1 MKKLLCFFL
10 VILVLV
16 SPALAADG
24 STLVYTTRTGE
35 CYHRYSCS
43 SLSKSCY
50 ETTLSQAVA
59 DGYRPCGRCH
69 PPTLDSGSS
78 SAKPS
83 LSDRIAAY
91 NSSGSSSGSSYSGY
105 SSGSSSYSSGYS
117 SGRSSS
123 RASVSSSRSA
133 ERVGETVKTIALFV
147 FVYPPWCIFTW
158 NFVILL
164 IKSILRK
171 RSNPK
176 SSEVSVTP
184 PVKNKKTAKAKKED
198 KDDRFPIFFLI
209 GLVPLAMWFL
219 GLIVRTNEIAYW
231 LIDDVLPRSFFDGPL
246 NNEYLVNLLVEI
258 AWFLPVL
265 CLFEI
270 LNGKHFI
277 RLPVARVYRVL
288 YFAYSI
294 AGASLFVTK
303 GDVTPLHWVL
313 FAVLCAASLAWSIW
327 HWIESESFPVEKDD

>member
-83 LSDRIAAY
+83 LSDRIAAN

-123 RASVSSSRSA
+123 RASASSSRS
-133 ERVGETVKTIALFV
+133 
-147 FVYPPWCIFTW
+147 
-158 NFVILL
+158 
-164 IKSILRK
+164 
-171 RSNPK
+171 
-176 SSEVSVTP
+176 EVSPLLKIGRILFAAAVLY
-184 PVKNKKTAKAKKED
+184 PVWVPIVISIQCAFKKLFKKE
-198 KDDRFPIFFLI
+198 
-209 GLVPLAMWFL
+209 
-219 GLIVRTNEIAYW
+219 
-231 LIDDVLPRSFFDGPL
+231 
-246 NNEYLVNLLVEI
+246 
-258 AWFLPVL
+258 
-265 CLFEI
+265 
-270 LNGKHFI
+270 
-277 RLPVARVYRVL
+277 
-288 YFAYSI
+288 
-294 AGASLFVTK
+294 
-303 GDVTPLHWVL
+303 
-313 FAVLCAASLAWSIW
+313 
-327 HWIESESFPVEKDD
+327 

>member
-83 LSDRIAAY
+83 LSDRIAAN
-91 NSSGSSSGSSYSGY
+91 NSSGSSSGSSYSGF

-123 RASVSSSRSA
+123 RASASSESSSSFL
-133 ERVGETVKTIALFV
+133 E
-147 FVYPPWCIFTW
+147 IFQFLK
-158 NFVILL
+158 NVFVILVCPYL
-164 IKSILRK
+164 GYYL
-171 RSNPK
+171 
-176 SSEVSVTP
+176 
-184 PVKNKKTAKAKKED
+184 
-198 KDDRFPIFFLI
+198 
-209 GLVPLAMWFL
+209 LASLW
-219 GLIVRTNEIAYW
+219 EK
-231 LIDDVLPRSFFDGPL
+231 
-246 NNEYLVNLLVEI
+246 
-258 AWFLPVL
+258 
-265 CLFEI
+265 LFE
-270 LNGKHFI
+270 K
-277 RLPVARVYRVL
+277 
-288 YFAYSI
+288 
-294 AGASLFVTK
+294 K
-303 GDVTPLHWVL
+303 
-313 FAVLCAASLAWSIW
+313 
-327 HWIESESFPVEKDD
+327 K

>member
-16 SPALAADG
+16 SPVLAADG

-83 LSDRIAAY
+83 LSDRIAAS

-117 SGRSSS
+117 SGQSPS
-123 RASVSSSRSA
+123 RASASSSRS
-133 ERVGETVKTIALFV
+133 
-147 FVYPPWCIFTW
+147 
-158 NFVILL
+158 
-164 IKSILRK
+164 
-171 RSNPK
+171 
-176 SSEVSVTP
+176 EVSPLLKIGRILFAAAVLYP
-184 PVKNKKTAKAKKED
+184 IWVPIVISIQCAFKKLFKKE
-198 KDDRFPIFFLI
+198 
-209 GLVPLAMWFL
+209 
-219 GLIVRTNEIAYW
+219 
-231 LIDDVLPRSFFDGPL
+231 
-246 NNEYLVNLLVEI
+246 
-258 AWFLPVL
+258 
-265 CLFEI
+265 
-270 LNGKHFI
+270 
-277 RLPVARVYRVL
+277 
-288 YFAYSI
+288 
-294 AGASLFVTK
+294 
-303 GDVTPLHWVL
+303 
-313 FAVLCAASLAWSIW
+313 
-327 HWIESESFPVEKDD
+327 

>member
-83 LSDRIAAY
+83 LSDRIAAN

-123 RASVSSSRSA
+123 QASASSSRS
-133 ERVGETVKTIALFV
+133 
-147 FVYPPWCIFTW
+147 
-158 NFVILL
+158 
-164 IKSILRK
+164 
-171 RSNPK
+171 
-176 SSEVSVTP
+176 EVSPLLKIGRILFAAAVLY
-184 PVKNKKTAKAKKED
+184 PVWVPIIVSIQCALKKLFKKE
-198 KDDRFPIFFLI
+198 
-209 GLVPLAMWFL
+209 
-219 GLIVRTNEIAYW
+219 
-231 LIDDVLPRSFFDGPL
+231 
-246 NNEYLVNLLVEI
+246 
-258 AWFLPVL
+258 
-265 CLFEI
+265 
-270 LNGKHFI
+270 
-277 RLPVARVYRVL
+277 
-288 YFAYSI
+288 
-294 AGASLFVTK
+294 
-303 GDVTPLHWVL
+303 
-313 FAVLCAASLAWSIW
+313 
-327 HWIESESFPVEKDD
+327 

>member
-1 MKKLLCFFL
+1 MKKVLCFFL

-83 LSDRIAAY
+83 LSDRIAAN

-117 SGRSSS
+117 SGQSSS
-123 RASVSSSRSA
+123 KASASSSRS
-133 ERVGETVKTIALFV
+133 
-147 FVYPPWCIFTW
+147 
-158 NFVILL
+158 
-164 IKSILRK
+164 
-171 RSNPK
+171 
-176 SSEVSVTP
+176 EVSPLLKIGRILFAAAVLY
-184 PVKNKKTAKAKKED
+184 PVWVPIIVSIQCALKKLFKKE
-198 KDDRFPIFFLI
+198 
-209 GLVPLAMWFL
+209 
-219 GLIVRTNEIAYW
+219 
-231 LIDDVLPRSFFDGPL
+231 
-246 NNEYLVNLLVEI
+246 
-258 AWFLPVL
+258 
-265 CLFEI
+265 
-270 LNGKHFI
+270 
-277 RLPVARVYRVL
+277 
-288 YFAYSI
+288 
-294 AGASLFVTK
+294 
-303 GDVTPLHWVL
+303 
-313 FAVLCAASLAWSIW
+313 
-327 HWIESESFPVEKDD
+327 

>member
-83 LSDRIAAY
+83 LSDRIAAS

-117 SGRSSS
+117 SGQSSS
-123 RASVSSSRSA
+123 RASASSSRS
-133 ERVGETVKTIALFV
+133 EK
-147 FVYPPWCIFTW
+147 
-158 NFVILL
+158 
-164 IKSILRK
+164 
-171 RSNPK
+171 
-176 SSEVSVTP
+176 
-184 PVKNKKTAKAKKED
+184 D
-198 KDDRFPIFFLI
+198 K
-209 GLVPLAMWFL
+209 
-219 GLIVRTNEIAYW
+219 GLIVRILEKIVAG
-231 LIDDVLPRSFFDGPL
+231 LALVFIVPPFSF
-246 NNEYLVNLLVEI
+246 I
-258 AWFLPVL
+258 
-265 CLFEI
+265 
-270 LNGKHFI
+270 
-277 RLPVARVYRVL
+277 
-288 YFAYSI
+288 
-294 AGASLFVTK
+294 T
-303 GDVTPLHWVL
+303 
-313 FAVLCAASLAWSIW
+313 WSI
-327 HWIESESFPVEKDD
+327 ISVLRDKRRGR

>member
-83 LSDRIAAY
+83 LSDRIAAN

-123 RASVSSSRSA
+123 RASASSSRS
-133 ERVGETVKTIALFV
+133 
-147 FVYPPWCIFTW
+147 
-158 NFVILL
+158 
-164 IKSILRK
+164 
-171 RSNPK
+171 
-176 SSEVSVTP
+176 EVSPLLKIGRILFAAAVLY
-184 PVKNKKTAKAKKED
+184 PVWVPIIVSIQCALKKLFKKE
-198 KDDRFPIFFLI
+198 
-209 GLVPLAMWFL
+209 
-219 GLIVRTNEIAYW
+219 
-231 LIDDVLPRSFFDGPL
+231 
-246 NNEYLVNLLVEI
+246 
-258 AWFLPVL
+258 
-265 CLFEI
+265 
-270 LNGKHFI
+270 
-277 RLPVARVYRVL
+277 
-288 YFAYSI
+288 
-294 AGASLFVTK
+294 
-303 GDVTPLHWVL
+303 
-313 FAVLCAASLAWSIW
+313 
-327 HWIESESFPVEKDD
+327 

>member
-83 LSDRIAAY
+83 LSDRIAAN

-105 SSGSSSYSSGYS
+105 SSVSSSY
-117 SGRSSS
+117 SS
-123 RASVSSSRSA
+123 RASVSSSRA
-133 ERVGETVKTIALFV
+133 
-147 FVYPPWCIFTW
+147 
-158 NFVILL
+158 
-164 IKSILRK
+164 
-171 RSNPK
+171 
-176 SSEVSVTP
+176 EVSPLLKIGRILFAAAVLY
-184 PVKNKKTAKAKKED
+184 PVWVPIIVSIQCALKKLFKKE
-198 KDDRFPIFFLI
+198 
-209 GLVPLAMWFL
+209 
-219 GLIVRTNEIAYW
+219 
-231 LIDDVLPRSFFDGPL
+231 
-246 NNEYLVNLLVEI
+246 
-258 AWFLPVL
+258 
-265 CLFEI
+265 
-270 LNGKHFI
+270 
-277 RLPVARVYRVL
+277 
-288 YFAYSI
+288 
-294 AGASLFVTK
+294 
-303 GDVTPLHWVL
+303 
-313 FAVLCAASLAWSIW
+313 
-327 HWIESESFPVEKDD
+327 

>member
-83 LSDRIAAY
+83 LSDRIAAN

-209 GLVPLAMWFL
+209 GLVPLAMWFF

-294 AGASLFVTK
+294 AGASLFVTR

>member
-83 LSDRIAAY
+83 LSDRIAAN

-105 SSGSSSYSSGYS
+105 SSGSSSYSS
-117 SGRSSS
+117 
-123 RASVSSSRSA
+123 RASVSSSRS
-133 ERVGETVKTIALFV
+133 
-147 FVYPPWCIFTW
+147 
-158 NFVILL
+158 
-164 IKSILRK
+164 
-171 RSNPK
+171 
-176 SSEVSVTP
+176 EVSPLLKIGRILFAAAVLY
-184 PVKNKKTAKAKKED
+184 PVWVPIVISIQCAFKKLFKKE
-198 KDDRFPIFFLI
+198 
-209 GLVPLAMWFL
+209 
-219 GLIVRTNEIAYW
+219 
-231 LIDDVLPRSFFDGPL
+231 
-246 NNEYLVNLLVEI
+246 
-258 AWFLPVL
+258 
-265 CLFEI
+265 
-270 LNGKHFI
+270 
-277 RLPVARVYRVL
+277 
-288 YFAYSI
+288 
-294 AGASLFVTK
+294 
-303 GDVTPLHWVL
+303 
-313 FAVLCAASLAWSIW
+313 
-327 HWIESESFPVEKDD
+327 

>member
-83 LSDRIAAY
+83 LSDRIAAN

-117 SGRSSS
+117 SGQFSS
-123 RASVSSSRSA
+123 RASASSESSSSFL
-133 ERVGETVKTIALFV
+133 E
-147 FVYPPWCIFTW
+147 IFQFLK
-158 NFVILL
+158 NVFVILVCPYL
-164 IKSILRK
+164 GYYL
-171 RSNPK
+171 
-176 SSEVSVTP
+176 
-184 PVKNKKTAKAKKED
+184 
-198 KDDRFPIFFLI
+198 
-209 GLVPLAMWFL
+209 LASLW
-219 GLIVRTNEIAYW
+219 EK
-231 LIDDVLPRSFFDGPL
+231 
-246 NNEYLVNLLVEI
+246 
-258 AWFLPVL
+258 
-265 CLFEI
+265 LFE
-270 LNGKHFI
+270 K
-277 RLPVARVYRVL
+277 
-288 YFAYSI
+288 
-294 AGASLFVTK
+294 K
-303 GDVTPLHWVL
+303 
-313 FAVLCAASLAWSIW
+313 
-327 HWIESESFPVEKDD
+327 K